1 MNGKT
6 LLQHRQKHKHFSS
19 SKIDTICNCDL
30 QQLLYWYDDSTLDY
44 QNKQFVLSADGE
56 VIIYPNIGYNFY
68 TGKAYTPLQVLTDE
82 LHISYADA
90 LYLLNYFYYK
100 VKKAPLNAALTG
112 WTALSYSGRCA
123 TGKNDSLD
131 LDYIIEED
139 LFNSTD
145 TETKA
150 YAYKRAIAYLC
161 DRRHIDKDI
170 VLNLIKQGFL
180 KMDKQHNLCFV
191 GYADPFQKVE
201 VISITKKGTTD
212 KRFCPNYIKE
222 HHTGFFYAKKDYLE
236 AQQYKELYIFES
248 PVDLLSFLTLVQAGQ
263 IDLASHTPNAC
274 FISLNGVGNRQFLDK
289 LLERYPTLERVNLC
303 LDNDTKG
310 IEGAAAITTQIGDRC
325 TVEDL
330 RCPILKEH
338 SGKDDGNGGFTFYKD
353 YNDLL
358 TKQADIRVEL

>member
-1 MNGKT
+1 M
-6 LLQHRQKHKHFSS
+6 
-19 SKIDTICNCDL
+19 
-30 QQLLYWYDDSTLDY
+30 
-44 QNKQFVLSADGE
+44 
-56 VIIYPNIGYNFY
+56 
-68 TGKAYTPLQVLTDE
+68 LTDE
-82 LHISYADA
+82 LHIGYADA

-112 WTALSYSGRCA
+112 WTALSYSDRCA

-131 LDYIIEED
+131 LDYIVAED

-145 TETKA
+145 AETKA

-191 GYADPFQKVE
+191 CYADPFQKAE

-222 HHTGFFYAKKDYLE
+222 HHTGFLYAKKDYLE
-236 AQQYKELYIFES
+236 EQQYKELYIFES
-248 PVDLLSFLTLVQAGQ
+248 PIDLLSFLTLVQSGQ
-263 IDLASHTPNAC
+263 INLTSHAPNAC
-274 FISLNGVGNRQFLDK
+274 FISLNGVGNRQFVNK
-289 LLERYPTLERVNLC
+289 VLERHPTIERVNLC
-303 LDNDTKG
+303 LDNDPKG
-310 IEGAAAITTQIGDRC
+310 IKGAEDIEKQIGDRC

-330 RCPILKEH
+330 RCSILKEY

-358 TKQADIRVEL
+358 TQQFDIRVEL